1 MTKAER
7 MPEALH
13 DGRRIVIL
21 GGGSIVTPALVR
33 RLAELGAGGEILS
46 RRDRP
51 GDLSGDHLA
60 WHRCD
65 ITAEPAWRPPPGGV
79 VISLLPLPA
88 LATVLP
94 RLDGAGQLVAL
105 GSTALRTWAASR
117 DERERLAAARLVE
130 AEAAVAEACDRL
142 GIAWTVLRPTM
153 IYGDGRDRNVAAI
166 ARVVRRFRAFPIA
179 GRARGRRQPL
189 HVDDL
194 ALAILACIG
203 NPQAAGRV
211 FDLPGGETLAYR
223 ALVRRVF
230 QAQRRRPLIIPLPGM
245 LLRLLIAGVNR
256 VWRTG
261 YSPALF
267 ARMNDDVVFDGEEAR
282 RALGIDPRPFRP

>member
-1 MTKAER
+1 
-7 MPEALH
+7 MPEALNE
-13 DGRRIVIL
+13 GRRVVIL

-33 RLAELGAGGEILS
+33 QLAELGAGGEIVS

-51 GDLSGDHLA
+51 GDLPDDRLA
-60 WHRCD
+60 WHRCK
-65 ITAEPAWRPPPGGV
+65 ITAEPSWRPPAGGV
-79 VISLLPLPA
+79 VISLLPLPVLAA
-88 LATVLP
+88 LLP

-105 GSTALRTWAASR
+105 GSTALRTWAASH

-130 AEAAVAEACDRL
+130 AEAAVAEACGRL
-142 GIAWTVLRPTM
+142 GITWTVLRPTM

-166 ARVVRRFRAFPIA
+166 ARVVRRFRAFPVA
-179 GRARGRRQPL
+179 GLARGRRQPL

-194 ALAILACIG
+194 ASAIIASID
-203 NPQAAGRV
+203 NPQAAGRA
-211 FDLPGGETLAYR
+211 FDLPGGETLPYR

-230 QAQRRRPLIIPLPGM
+230 QAQHRRPLIVPLPGM
-245 LLRLLIAGVNR
+245 LLRLLVAGANR